1 MIYNEGKRTKRG
13 AITVNYIGI
22 DLGGT
27 NVAAAVVN
35 ETGRCLGRASIP
47 TPRGAE
53 KIADAIA
60 QAAVLACSDAGIAV
74 TDARS
79 VGVASAGSIDPEGG
93 MVTHAFN
100 LDLHNVPLAGM
111 VSQRLG
117 LPATLENDANAAALG
132 EFVAGAGRGGRS
144 LVAVTLGTGV
154 GSGAVL
160 NGKLFTGS
168 NYAGMEAGHMVIH
181 RGGRQCTCGRQGC
194 WETYASA
201 TGLIRS
207 TREAMETH
215 PDSILWHYAPTLEA
229 ANGKTAFDAA
239 QAGDAVAQ
247 AVMESYVD
255 DLACGITNLI
265 NLFQPETLCVAG
277 GVSRQ
282 GENLLGPVR
291 KILDAEEFTRDGT
304 RRTRLCLAQLG
315 SEAGVIGA
323 ALVPL
328 YR

>member
-100 LDLHNVPLAGM
+100 LDLHNVPLAG
-111 VSQRLG
+111 
-117 LPATLENDANAAALG
+117 
-132 EFVAGAGRGGRS
+132 
-144 LVAVTLGTGV
+144 
-154 GSGAVL
+154 
-160 NGKLFTGS
+160 
-168 NYAGMEAGHMVIH
+168 
-181 RGGRQCTCGRQGC
+181 C
-194 WETYASA
+194 
-201 TGLIRS
+201 
-207 TREAMETH
+207 
-215 PDSILWHYAPTLEA
+215 
-229 ANGKTAFDAA
+229 
-239 QAGDAVAQ
+239 
-247 AVMESYVD
+247 
-255 DLACGITNLI
+255 
-265 NLFQPETLCVAG
+265 
-277 GVSRQ
+277 SR
-282 GENLLGPVR
+282 P
-291 KILDAEEFTRDGT
+291 
-304 RRTRLCLAQLG
+304 
-315 SEAGVIGA
+315 
-323 ALVPL
+323 
-328 YR
+328 